1 MTVTLLSLA
10 IAATVWLS
18 RYEPLTLRGSGYYVG
33 SAHSEHLGSFDPPI
47 GESFDQY
54 EVTYA
59 DGEPFRF
66 GFTITNHGRLPV
78 TIEGVRLPWC
88 GVCVDPLEYVGTEVG
103 PAAGS
108 RMFLANAATPFA
120 PFRLDPDEYR
130 FVVITSR
137 FDHCAANG
145 RNATATFTNVQ
156 VRYRGGW
163 IDHTTTMP
171 LPYALTVTRDSA
183 CPA

>member
-18 RYEPLTLRGSGYYVG
+18 RYEPLTLRGSGYYVD

-88 GVCVDPLEYVGTEVG
+88 GVCGEG
-103 PAAGS
+103 
-108 RMFLANAATPFA
+108 
-120 PFRLDPDEYR
+120 
-130 FVVITSR
+130 
-137 FDHCAANG
+137 
-145 RNATATFTNVQ
+145 
-156 VRYRGGW
+156 
-163 IDHTTTMP
+163 
-171 LPYALTVTRDSA
+171 
-183 CPA
+183 